1 MTKNK
6 THVKL
11 YRMLVVASIGLVIIF
26 ELTRSY
32 EITIAAEEH
41 EA

>member
-1 MTKNK
+1 MTKNN
-6 THVKL
+6 TAVKL
-11 YRMLVVASIGLVIIF
+11 YSMLVVASIGPVIIF
-26 ELTRSY
+26 ELSRSY

>member
-1 MTKNK
+1 MTKNN
-6 THVKL
+6 TAVKL

-26 ELTRSY
+26 ELSRSY
-32 EITIAAEEH
+32 EITIAEEEH